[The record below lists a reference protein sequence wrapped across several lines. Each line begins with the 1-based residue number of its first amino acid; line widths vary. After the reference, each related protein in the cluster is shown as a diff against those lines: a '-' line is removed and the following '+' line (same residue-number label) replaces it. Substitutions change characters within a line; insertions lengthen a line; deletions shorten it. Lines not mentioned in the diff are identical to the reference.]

1 MNVTK
6 GGIIETN
13 APDFAT
19 GQLQPMGEIK
29 TLKEDKDRTLTMPTK
44 EEVVAEEGVEQQE
57 PMEMDVV
64 DMPTTMQVQPLQMKQ
79 TIVEEFM
86 RQLITLEREINTR

>member
-13 APDFAT
+13 APDFAQQ
-19 GQLQPMGEIK
+19 GSYSQWGEIK

-44 EEVVAEEGVEQQE
+44 EEVVAKEGVIRKNL
-57 PMEMDVV
+57 D
-64 DMPTTMQVQPLQMKQ
+64 PLWA
-79 TIVEEFM
+79 I
-86 RQLITLEREINTR
+86 